1 MMTTFLQT
9 LDNAWPGSSKIAA
22 YANSLAGTSAPA
34 YNWLTTILVLVALL
48 YCIYFFHRII
58 LASSLSINTFF
69 GSSTKLQSIC
79 ENQTSLS
86 AVNATSIICLPV
98 LAMLVYARGWTSL
111 NILYI
116 FAMIAAYLLLRVFL
130 FQFTAWYK
138 DSPGIF
144 EIIRNSGRVALVVA
158 SLLSIPAFLVPL
170 LFSNGTDGFA
180 RIYLIVVLAV
190 CYVMYCTRACK
201 YLLEAG
207 FSIFFCFLYLCAL
220 ELLPAGLLVSA
231 IISL

>member
-1 MMTTFLQT
+1 MTVFLQT

-22 YANSLAGTSAPA
+22 YADTLAGSSVPA
-34 YNWLTTILVLVALL
+34 HNWQTTILVLAVLL
-48 YCIYFFHRII
+48 YCIYFFHRIV
-58 LASSLSINTFF
+58 LASSLSISTFF
-69 GSSTKLQSIC
+69 GSSTKLQSLC

-86 AVNATSIICLPV
+86 AVNATSIICLPA
-98 LAMLVYARGWTSL
+98 LAMLVYARGWTSM
-111 NILYI
+111 NILYM
-116 FAMIAAYLLLRVFL
+116 FAIIAAYLLLRVLL

-138 DSPGIF
+138 DCSGCLG
-144 EIIRNSGRVALVVA
+144 IIRNSGRVTLVVA

-170 LFSNGTDGFA
+170 LFGNGTDGFA
-180 RIYLIVVLAV
+180 RIYLTAV
-190 CYVMYCTRACK
+190 FSLCFVMYCTRACK